1 MFFLR
6 IWNMETFE
14 GKTKMAGLAH
24 FKILYTYRRKLHI
37 SLAKSHAK
45 KETIEGKKLS
55 IYGALREGSHKSKYK
70 LYFYP

>member
-1 MFFLR
+1 
-6 IWNMETFE
+6 METFE
-14 GKTKMAGLAH
+14 GKTKMEGLAH
-24 FKILYTYRRKLHI
+24 FKILQTYRRKSHISLANSYI
-37 SLAKSHAK
+37 SLAKSDAK